1 MKAAQISTVG
11 GPDVFEFVDLPDPT
25 IGENDI
31 LIRQDAIG
39 LNFID
44 TYRRTG
50 LYPVA
55 IPAILGSEGAGI
67 VEAAGSAV
75 TRFKVGD
82 RAAYAGGLGAYG
94 QKVRLAADRAVP
106 LPSSVSTRVA
116 AASMLKGMTAEFLTR
131 IWPLTAGEAVLVHAA
146 AGGVGGILT
155 QWLKHLGVMVIA
167 TVGTDAKAELA
178 LSNGCDHVIMANDAD
193 ISGKVRSFTNGK
205 GVKVVYD
212 SVGKDTF
219 EASLASLAKR
229 GLFVSFGNASGPVPP
244 VAPLR
249 LSQAGS
255 LFITR
260 PTLFDYIATT
270 EELDRSAAALFE
282 VIGSGAVRI
291 GIGQEWPLA
300 EVAKAHEALEARRT
314 TGATLLI
321 P

>member
-1 MKAAQISTVG
+1 MKAAQITATG
-11 GPDVFEFVDLPDPT
+11 GPDVFQMVELPDPVV
-25 IGENDI
+25 GPHDI
-31 LIRQDAIG
+31 LIRQAAVG

-50 LYPVA
+50 LYPVSM
-55 IPAILGSEGAGI
+55 PAVLGSEGAGV
-67 VEAAGSAV
+67 VEAVGAEV
-75 TRFKVGD
+75 TRFKVGGL
-82 RAAYAGGLGAYG
+82 AAYAGGLGAYAE
-94 QKVRLAADRAVP
+94 KVAMLADRAVP
-106 LPSSVSTRVA
+106 LPPSVGARVA

-131 IWPLTAGEAVLVHAA
+131 IWPLDAGDTVLVHAA

-155 QWLKHLGVMVIA
+155 QWLKHLGVTVIA
-167 TVGTDAKAELA
+167 TVGTDAKAEIA
-178 LSNGCDHVIMANDAD
+178 RRNGCDHVVIAD
-193 ISGKVRSFTNGK
+193 DEDIAGKVRGFTQGQ

-219 EASLASLAKR
+219 DASLASLAKR

-270 EELDRSAAALFE
+270 AELDRSAAALFE
-282 VIGSGAVRI
+282 VIASGAVRI
-291 GIGQEWPLA
+291 DIGQEWPLA
-300 EVAKAHEALEARRT
+300 DVAKAHEALEARRT

>member
-1 MKAAQISTVG
+1 MKAAQISITG
-11 GPDVFEFVDLPDPT
+11 GPDVLRMVDLPDP
-25 IGENDI
+25 IPGAGDI
-31 LIRQDAIG
+31 LIRQAAIG

-50 LYPVA
+50 LYPVPL
-55 IPAILGSEGAGI
+55 PAVLGSEGAGI
-67 VEAAGSAV
+67 VEAVGADV
-75 TRFKVGD
+75 TRFKLGD
-82 RAAYAGGLGAYG
+82 RAAYAGGLGAYAE
-94 QKVRLAADRAVP
+94 KVAMPADRAVA
-106 LPSSVSTRVA
+106 LPATVDARVA

-131 IWPLTAGEAVLVHAA
+131 IWPVSAGDVVVVHAA

-155 QWLKHLGVMVIA
+155 QWLKHLGVTVIA
-167 TVGTDAKAELA
+167 TVGTEAKAQIA
-178 LSNGCDHVIMANDAD
+178 RTNGCDQVIMADDPD
-193 ISGKVRSFTNGK
+193 IAGEVRGFTGGK

-219 EASLASLAKR
+219 EASLASLGKR
-229 GLFVSFGNASGPVPP
+229 GLLVSFGNASGPVPP

-270 EELDRSAAALFE
+270 EELDRSATALFG
-282 VIGSGAVRI
+282 VVGSGAVRI
-291 GIGQEWPLA
+291 EIGQEWPLA
-300 EVAKAHEALEARRT
+300 DVAEAHKALEARRT

>member
-1 MKAAQISTVG
+1 MKAAQISITG
-11 GPDVFEFVDLPDPT
+11 GPDVLRMVDLPDP
-25 IGENDI
+25 IPGAGDI
-31 LIRQDAIG
+31 LIRQAAIG

-50 LYPVA
+50 LYPVPL
-55 IPAILGSEGAGI
+55 PAVLGSEGAGI
-67 VEAAGSAV
+67 VEAVGADV
-75 TRFKVGD
+75 TRFKLGD
-82 RAAYAGGLGAYG
+82 RAAYAGGLGAYAE
-94 QKVRLAADRAVP
+94 KVAMPADRAVA
-106 LPSSVSTRVA
+106 LPATVDARVA

-131 IWPLTAGEAVLVHAA
+131 IWPVGAGDAVLVHAA

-155 QWLKHLGVMVIA
+155 QWLKHLGVTVIA
-167 TVGTDAKAELA
+167 TVGTEAKAQIA
-178 LSNGCDHVIMANDAD
+178 RTNGCDQVIMADDPD
-193 ISGKVRSFTNGK
+193 IAGEVRGFTGGK

-219 EASLASLAKR
+219 EASLASLGKR
-229 GLFVSFGNASGPVPP
+229 GLLVSFGNASGPVPP

-270 EELDRSAAALFE
+270 EELDRSATALFG
-282 VIGSGAVRI
+282 VVGSGAVRI
-291 GIGQEWPLA
+291 EIGQEWPLA
-300 EVAKAHEALEARRT
+300 DVAEAHKALEARRT

>member
-1 MKAAQISTVG
+1 MKAAQISTTG
-11 GPDVFEFVDLPDPT
+11 GPDVLRMVDLPDPVPGA
-25 IGENDI
+25 GEI
-31 LIRQDAIG
+31 LIRQAAIG

-50 LYPVA
+50 LYPVPL
-55 IPAILGSEGAGI
+55 PAVLGSEGAGI
-67 VEAAGSAV
+67 VEAVGADV
-75 TRFKVGD
+75 VRFKVGD
-82 RAAYAGGLGAYG
+82 RAAYAGGLGAYAER
-94 QKVRLAADRAVP
+94 VVMPADRAVR
-106 LPSSVSTRVA
+106 LPANVDLRIA

-131 IWPLTAGEAVLVHAA
+131 IWPVSAGDVVVVHAA

-155 QWLKHLGVMVIA
+155 QWLKHLGVTVIA
-167 TVGTDAKAELA
+167 TVGTEAKAQIA
-178 LSNGCDHVIMANDAD
+178 RTNGCDHVIMANDPD
-193 ISGKVRSFTNGK
+193 IAGKVRGFTDGK
-205 GVKVVYD
+205 GVTVVYD
-212 SVGKDTF
+212 SVGKDTL

-229 GLFVSFGNASGPVPP
+229 GLLVSFGNASGPVPP

-291 GIGQEWPLA
+291 DIGQEWPLA
-300 EVAKAHEALEARRT
+300 DVAEAHKALEARRT